1 MFLPHR
7 LTSTCAAA
15 ALAAAF
21 APAAWAGTSYL
32 ESVSGDLSN
41 SGLTPTLIA
50 VGLGSNQVIGTTG
63 NPGTGIDRDYFS
75 IVVPAGAQLS
85 SLTVLSGTVP
95 LGLAFLGVQSGA
107 QVTVSPT
114 SGSAAGLLGWSHYA
128 SADVA
133 TDILPRIGTGSGA
146 SGFVGALGAGTY
158 AFWIQDFNAGASTY
172 AFDLTLTAVPVP
184 EPASAWLWLF
194 GAAGLALPQ
203 SAAARAARRRRTSIV
218 GTRAMVASS
227 TARRPGNA

>member
-1 MFLPHR
+1 MSAPHR
-7 LTSTCAAA
+7 LTSLCAAA

-21 APAAWAGTSYL
+21 APAAWASTSYV

-41 SGLTPTLIA
+41 SGLSPTLIA

-63 NPGTGIDRDYFS
+63 NPGTGLDRDYFS

-85 SLTVLSGTVP
+85 SLTVLAGTVP

-114 SGSAAGLLGWSHYA
+114 SGSATGLLGWSHYA
-128 SADVA
+128 STDAA

-146 SGFVGALGAGTY
+146 NGFVGPLGAGSY

-172 AFDLTLTAVPVP
+172 AFDLTITAAPVP
-184 EPASAWLWLF
+184 EPASAWLLLF
-194 GAAGLALPQ
+194 GAVALALPQ
-203 SAAARAARRRRTSIV
+203 SAVACAARRRRSSMV

-227 TARRPGNA
+227 TARGTVDT